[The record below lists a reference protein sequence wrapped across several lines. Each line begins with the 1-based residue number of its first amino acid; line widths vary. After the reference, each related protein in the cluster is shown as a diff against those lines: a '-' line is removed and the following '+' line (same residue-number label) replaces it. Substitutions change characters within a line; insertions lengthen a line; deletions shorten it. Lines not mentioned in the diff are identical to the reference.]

1 MLCDSE
7 LLLYPNT
14 GVRFYF
20 QLIQYKRL
28 KNLHSFKMMSSTVHK
43 AISMVMVT
51 FLFNVLFWCNSL
63 LMLDSYK
70 MLNTFSIVAVPNT
83 QIMCFC
89 TEYRSYSSSKSYKHL
104 QNCEKNMTL
113 LYIFSKKTADTL
125 MYIPTLCESK
135 EKSLHLLFG
144 LWVWLSNT
152 DSKTSVRRVC
162 EKAPWCGCS
171 AFRHRHR
178 NI

>member
-89 TEYRSYSSSKSYKHL
+89 TEYRSEIVPVNLINIY
-104 QNCEKNMTL
+104 
-113 LYIFSKKTADTL
+113 KTAR
-125 MYIPTLCESK
+125 
-135 EKSLHLLFG
+135 
-144 LWVWLSNT
+144 
-152 DSKTSVRRVC
+152 KT
-162 EKAPWCGCS
+162 
-171 AFRHRHR
+171 
-178 NI
+178 